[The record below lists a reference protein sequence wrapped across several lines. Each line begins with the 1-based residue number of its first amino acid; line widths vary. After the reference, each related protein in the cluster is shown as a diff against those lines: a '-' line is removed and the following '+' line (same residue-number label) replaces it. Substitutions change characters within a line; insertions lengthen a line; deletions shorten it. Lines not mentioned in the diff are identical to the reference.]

1 MQFSD
6 DQPPADHARLPETTR
21 RRHLLT
27 ELAALNIAATEDD
40 KRWMAEALLLAR
52 QAVDVGE
59 VPVGAVVVV
68 DGQRVAGRHN
78 EPIRL
83 NDPSA
88 HAEMLALRDAA
99 RQLQNYRLVGATLYV
114 TLEPCVMCAGLITH
128 GRLSRIVFGA
138 ADPKA
143 GAVQSVY
150 DVIARPRLNHAVSWT
165 GGVLE
170 SECATVLRD
179 FFVNAVVG
187 RRLRLRDDTAGRGLI
202 LSFRYLAYNRDFRV
216 QTHAARPP
224 STRTAHGQPES

>member
-1 MQFSD
+1 M
-6 DQPPADHARLPETTR
+6 
-21 RRHLLT
+21 LT
-27 ELAALNIAATEDD
+27 ELAAPNIAATEDD

-128 GRLSRIVFGA
+128 ARLSRVVFGA

-143 GAVQSVY
+143 GAVHSVY

-170 SECATVLRD
+170 AECATVLRD
-179 FFVNAVVG
+179 FFRQRRVRAPAEVAG
-187 RRLRLRDDTAGRGLI
+187 RRGGAG
-202 LSFRYLAYNRDFRV
+202 D
-216 QTHAARPP
+216 
-224 STRTAHGQPES
+224 

>member
-1 MQFSD
+1 M
-6 DQPPADHARLPETTR
+6 
-21 RRHLLT
+21 LT

-187 RRLRLRDDTAGRGLI
+187 RRLRLRDDTAGRGVDPFI
-202 LSFRYLAYNRDFRV
+202 SLSCVQSRLQGANPCCSPTFHPNR
-216 QTHAARPP
+216 PW
-224 STRTAHGQPES
+224 STRKLRRRHFVPAF